1 MTPEEYGILRTL
13 EKKNDELEA
22 QIKRM
27 KDDAKAWAAEQIIAM
42 ESRREYF
49 RTMYCDNCENYKS
62 EKCSTCFSHGFTY
75 PVQYSPGPHMLFRTP
90 HPKDVEIA
98 RLQALEKR
106 VEELELAVERAT
118 ANMIAAQNRAVELEK
133 ALRECEEQSCLQG
146 PCWEE
151 IGAIV
156 KKALGVKG

>member
-1 MTPEEYGILRTL
+1 MTPEEYGILRNL

-22 QIKRM
+22 QINRM
-27 KDDAKAWAAEQIIAM
+27 KDEAKAWAAGQIIEM

-62 EKCSTCFSHGFTY
+62 EKCLTCFSHGFTY

-98 RLQALEKR
+98 RLQALVKKLRCCENCEHRGEPNYVDYECKAFHTK
-106 VEELELAVERAT
+106 ELLK
-118 ANMIAAQNRAVELEK
+118 NRCFET
-133 ALRECEEQSCLQG
+133 REF
-146 PCWEE
+146 WEE
-151 IGAIV
+151 RC
-156 KKALGVKG
+156 